1 MKTDVLTA
9 LQKRAEAVEAQA
21 EFIMAKTRDWQVIK
35 QFMSNRMHEIVL
47 TPEQEKKMERYQ
59 FIYNEL
65 VSGKSTNQQIVQQV
79 KTLFKI
85 ELSQA
90 YEDMNAAREV
100 FTSVININKQFE
112 LNLALELN
120 TKYKNKAEAM
130 GDLKALAAFEKNR
143 EKLIA
148 LLPDEESD
156 PVDFEGHIYELT
168 FDPQL
173 INGPKVTAE
182 SMKKLLDA
190 INAKRRKPIRTEMF
204 EELESENIPEN
215 DS

>member
-9 LQKRAEAVEAQA
+9 LQKKAEAVEAQA

-35 QFMSNRMHEIVL
+35 QYMSNRINEIVL
-47 TPEQEKKMERYQ
+47 TPEQQKKMERYQ
-59 FIYNEL
+59 YIYNEL
-65 VSGKSTNQQIVQQV
+65 VAGKSTNQQIVQQV
-79 KTLFKI
+79 KNFFKI
-85 ELSQA
+85 ELTQA

-100 FTSVININKQFE
+100 FTSVINVNKQFE

-148 LLPDEESD
+148 LLPDEEEK
-156 PVDFEGHIYELT
+156 PIDFQGHIYELT
-168 FDPQL
+168 FDPIL
-173 INGPKVTAE
+173 LGAPKINMKELLAE
-182 SMKKLLDA
+182 
-190 INAKRRKPIRTEMF
+190 INAKRKKPIKIDMF
-204 EELESENIPEN
+204 EELEYESSDN
-215 DS
+215 DN